1 MLSIVNTI
9 PLNDEGKEIM
19 KRGTPGFPCNA
30 YIGDIHNYI
39 GGEISLHWHSELEIF
54 VLDEGMVQILFADHS
69 YVLRPGEGYFVN
81 SDVLHGII
89 CNTDQ
94 PCRYRSVVFDQ
105 SIVSG
110 CSGSVFDEK
119 YVSPFVKGGASSWA
133 LQLIDAGSAAVI
145 SLFNAAF
152 YACELEPKGYE
163 FTVRDAMSRIIMLL
177 NGHREKQAVRAQ
189 TMQEQRL
196 KQMLNWIDEHYM
208 DKVTVTHIAG
218 AAGICVRE
226 CQRTFAAV
234 IQDTP
239 IRYLMRR
246 RIAIAADMLKSS
258 NAANSEICAQCGFE
272 SQSYFTK
279 QFRLIMGVTPK
290 QYQRNVRT
298 NWQTATGSI
307 HDK

>member
-1 MLSIVNTI
+1 MLSTINTI
-9 PLNDEGKEIM
+9 LLNNERKETV

-39 GGEISLHWHSELEIF
+39 VGEISLHWHSELEIF
-54 VLDEGMVQILFADHS
+54 VLDEGMVQIIFADHS

-81 SDVLHGII
+81 ADVLHGII

-105 SIVSG
+105 SVISG
-110 CSGSVFDEK
+110 CTGSVFDKK
-119 YVSPFVKGGASSWA
+119 YVNPFVKRGASSWV
-133 LQLIDAGSAAVI
+133 LNLRDTGSAAVI
-145 SLFNAAF
+145 SLFNVAF
-152 YACELEPKGYE
+152 YACEMEPEGYE
-163 FTVRDAMSRIIMLL
+163 FTVRDAMSKIIMLL
-177 NGHREKQAVRAQ
+177 NGHKEEKAVRVE

-208 DKVTVTHIAG
+208 DKVTVRLIAD
-218 AAGICVRE
+218 AAGVCERE
-226 CQRTFAAV
+226 CQRTFAKV
-234 IQDTP
+234 IKDTP

-258 NAANSEICAQCGFE
+258 NASNSEICALCGFE

-290 QYQRNVRT
+290 QYQRNIRT
-298 NWQTATGSI
+298 NMLKL
-307 HDK
+307 DRYNNK

>member
-1 MLSIVNTI
+1 MLSTANII
-9 PLNDEGKEIM
+9 PLNEERKEIK

-39 GGEISLHWHSELEIF
+39 GGEIALHWHSELEIF
-54 VLDEGMVQILFADHS
+54 MLEEGMVQIIFADHS

-94 PCRYRSVVFDQ
+94 PCRYRSVVFDR
-105 SIVSG
+105 SVIAG
-110 CSGSVFDEK
+110 HTGSVFDEK
-119 YVSPFVKGGASSWA
+119 YVTPFVKGGSSSWV
-133 LQLIDAGSAAVI
+133 LNLRDTGSTAVI

-152 YACELEPKGYE
+152 HACELEPEGYE
-163 FTVRDAMSRIIMLL
+163 FTVRDAMSKIILLL
-177 NGHREKQAVRAQ
+177 NGHKVKQAIRVE

-196 KQMLNWIDEHYM
+196 KQMLNWIDKHYM
-208 DKVTVTHIAG
+208 DKVTVEHIAG

-226 CQRTFAAV
+226 CQRTFVAV

-239 IRYLMRR
+239 IRYLIRK
-246 RIAIAADMLKSS
+246 RIAVAADLLKSS

-272 SQSYFTK
+272 SQSYFIK

-290 QYQRNVRT
+290 QYQRNAQT
-298 NWQTATGSI
+298 N
-307 HDK
+307 

>member
-1 MLSIVNTI
+1 MLSTANVI
-9 PLNDEGKEIM
+9 PLNEERKEIK

-39 GGEISLHWHSELEIF
+39 GGEIALHWHSELEMF
-54 VLDEGMVQILFADHS
+54 LLEEGMVQIIFADHS

-105 SIVSG
+105 SVISG
-110 CSGSVFDEK
+110 RTGSVFDDK
-119 YVSPFVKGGASSWA
+119 YVTPFVKGGAPSWV
-133 LQLIDAGSAAVI
+133 LNLNDAGSTAVI
-145 SLFNAAF
+145 TLFNTAF
-152 YACELEPKGYE
+152 HACELEPEGYE
-163 FTVRDAMSRIIMLL
+163 FTVRDAMSKIILLL
-177 NGHREKQAVRAQ
+177 NGHTVKQAIRVE
-189 TMQEQRL
+189 TIQEQRL
-196 KQMLNWIDEHYM
+196 KQMLHWIEKHYM
-208 DKVTVTHIAG
+208 DKVTVEHIAG

-226 CQRTFAAV
+226 CQRTFKTV

-239 IRYLMRR
+239 IRYLIRK
-246 RIAIAADMLKSS
+246 RITVAAELLKSS

-279 QFRLIMGVTPK
+279 QFRIIMGVTPR
-290 QYQRNVRT
+290 QYQYKYIKCN
-298 NWQTATGSI
+298 SI
-307 HDK
+307 DL